1 MTPPPLT
8 PPPSERGF
16 TLVEM
21 IVALLIFAILAGA
34 GVTLLRASVDT
45 QDAVDNALA
54 DLGSAA
60 RLRALLSA
68 DLSQA
73 VARRLDEAPSGF
85 AGSGSA
91 FLLVRGFEPAARVA
105 GGSGLQAIRWQVEGD
120 RLVRQSVTPDGRVTG
135 PAATLARDVAGLALR
150 YRAADGGWRGAWAPS
165 PTEAPLPRAVELRL
179 QRRGEQE
186 VTVIVALPSGPA
198 PPRTAA

>member
-1 MTPPPLT
+1 MR
-8 PPPSERGF
+8 PPPSQRGF

-34 GVTLLRASVDT
+34 GVTLLRSSVDT
-45 QDAVDNALA
+45 QEAVDGALA

-73 VARRLDEAPSGF
+73 VARRLDDAPSGF
-85 AGSGSA
+85 SGSGNA
-91 FLLVRGFEPAARVA
+91 FLLVRAFESAERVQGA
-105 GGSGLQAIRWQVEGD
+105 SGLQAIRWQIEGD
-120 RLVRQSVTPDGRVTG
+120 RLVRQSIAPDGRAIG
-135 PAATLARDVAGLALR
+135 PAATLSREVAGVALR
-150 YRAADGGWRGAWAPS
+150 YRAADGGWRGAWAPGI
-165 PTEAPLPRAVELRL
+165 TDAPLPRAVELRL

-186 VTVIVALPSGPA
+186 VTVIVALPAGPA
-198 PPRTAA
+198 AARTAA